1 MRRKPSVAWRLAR
14 FVLFG
19 WRRTPVLWA
28 AVMILTMPWPAIWKG
43 SPLAAELVFVGIILL
58 AWIGPPALKFPKA
71 SAHDET
77 QR

>member
-1 MRRKPSVAWRLAR
+1 
-14 FVLFG
+14 
-19 WRRTPVLWA
+19 
-28 AVMILTMPWPAIWKG
+28 MILTMPWPAIWKG